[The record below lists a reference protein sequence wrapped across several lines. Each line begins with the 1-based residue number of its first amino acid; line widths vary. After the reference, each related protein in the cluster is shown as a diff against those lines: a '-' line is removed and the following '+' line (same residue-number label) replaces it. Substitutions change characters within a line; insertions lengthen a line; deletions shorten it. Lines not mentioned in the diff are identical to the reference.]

1 MADSQNIDWQFLKT
15 LVFGAGVNENV
26 FERWL
31 QPIVFHSKEPTAMLQ
46 FSGGPCAVLAP
57 LQAFLIRRCLEN
69 KIGELSSLSL
79 ATVTRILVEAMCD
92 ILEQSSKDGTFL
104 IARVSQDVAQI
115 IQDTSDH
122 SSSKRARHNS
132 ASGARAENALVDID
146 TFHTFLTV
154 ETFNCVKMLGSYLED
169 NFSDVFGT
177 KYDIV
182 SFLYSVVLTKGPD
195 NVAAERQD
203 LEESLIDPVHGHGS
217 QSLINL
223 MLTGVATQNVF
234 DGDKDLC
241 GLTLK
246 GISAQSEVGF
256 LSYLECLRYLEVG
269 ENLKSP
275 KWPVWLLGS
284 ETHLTVL
291 FSRCQAL
298 VRPPSPRD
306 QAKEAF
312 TALDPNCAGF
322 IPADKLQDLMAKL
335 DLVSET
341 EYVELMKTR
350 LDPDSL
356 GIILLPG
363 FLDEFFSEETH
374 GPDCFSLFHYN
385 GLVRG
390 EASHVYSKGEAVILE
405 GMVGLAENNA
415 ILQTL
420 QTKWKNISVDW
431 DGGIKPSIN

>member
-1 MADSQNIDWQFLKT
+1 MAESQNIDWQFLKT

-31 QPIVFHSKEPTAMLQ
+31 QPIVFHSKEPTALLQ

-69 KIGELSSLSL
+69 KISDLSTLSP

-92 ILEQSSKDGTFL
+92 ILKQSSKDGNFVV
-104 IARVSQDVAQI
+104 ARVSQEVAQI
-115 IQDTSDH
+115 IQDSSDH
-122 SSSKRARHNS
+122 SSSKRARHS
-132 ASGARAENALVDID
+132 ASSGREENSLVDID

-154 ETFNCVKMLGSYLED
+154 ETFTCVKMLGTYLED
-169 NFSDVFGT
+169 NFSDIFGT

-223 MLTGVATQNVF
+223 MVTGVATQNVF

-241 GLTLK
+241 GLQLR
-246 GISAQSEVGF
+246 GISAQSHVGF

-275 KWPVWLLGS
+275 KCPVWLLGS

-291 FSRCQAL
+291 FSRSQAL

-312 TALDPNCAGF
+312 TALDSNNAGF
-322 IPADKLQDLMAKL
+322 IPADKLQELMERL
-335 DLVSET
+335 ELVSDT
-341 EYVELMKTR
+341 EYVELMKSR
-350 LDPDSL
+350 LDPDGL
-356 GIILLPG
+356 GIVLLPG
-363 FLDEFFSEETH
+363 FLDEFFPEETL
-374 GPDCFSLFHYN
+374 GPDTFTLFHYN
-385 GLVRG
+385 GLVRS
-390 EASHVYSKGEAVILE
+390 EASHATYSRGDAVILE
-405 GMVGLAENNA
+405 GMAGMAENNA

-431 DGGIKPSIN
+431 DGGVKPSIN